1 MSEPVSKIV
10 GILNSDGIV
19 VNKVLFYDKVRNS
32 TIVADPENITEDDP
46 EEYYYPN
53 MEDLIDTF
61 SEMGATQI
69 KDCTT
74 TANEAEI
81 GFTYD
86 ADLNAFIPPR
96 PEGDYVLNTETYE
109 WDPQ

>member
-1 MSEPVSKIV
+1 MSESDPKIV

-19 VNKVLFYDKVRNS
+19 VNKVVFREKIRDYTN
-32 TIVADPENITEDDP
+32 VADPENITADDP
-46 EEYYYPN
+46 EEYYYCN
-53 MEDLIDTF
+53 MEDLIVSF
-61 SEMGATQI
+61 STLGAAQV

-86 ADLNAFIPPR
+86 TDLNAFIPPR